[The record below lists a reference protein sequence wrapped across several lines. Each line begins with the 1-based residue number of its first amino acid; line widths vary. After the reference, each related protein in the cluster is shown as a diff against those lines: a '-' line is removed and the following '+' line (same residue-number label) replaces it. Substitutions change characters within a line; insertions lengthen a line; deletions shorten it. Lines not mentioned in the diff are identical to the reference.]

1 MSNLITKAFDAT
13 KKIAQTVFN
22 GKPNVFTTNDLNI
35 AMEANRF
42 AFDMLAKTTPAIA
55 GAVILP
61 QQNNG
66 NWALNVSVYVDTDA
80 FGPYVIAGGAKFKI
94 NSGTFPFTMS
104 TADNKKSLYLVGV
117 VAGKSL
123 VTFNNNPTH
132 DISGAVFSDGTTLAS
147 ADHYVF
153 NDMTFSVIH
162 ESEIEDT
169 IKNNYL
175 VVPLYKVYVTDF
187 ASSNFSFIQM
197 YQKPYTLH
205 DPFKVDSVTELS
217 GKCGFPSTIESQGT
231 SIEGTWKAIINN
243 GLMLLTVDVTNL
255 TNLITGTLSL
265 KLWGLNL
272 DTFISFSGNTLQAL
286 SASMYVKV
294 TNGTDTISVTNG
306 DFGGCHLNLGAA
318 TVPTIKLVPKSAL
331 NGYHTVVDD
340 SNNMAIFKGVF
351 RVALL

>member
-66 NWALNVSVYVDTDA
+66 SWALNVGVYADTDA

-94 NSGTFPFTMS
+94 NAGTFPFSMS
-104 TADNKKSLYLVGV
+104 AADNKKSIYLVGV

-132 DISGAVFSDGTTLAS
+132 DISGATFSDGTMLAS

-153 NDMTFSVIH
+153 NDMTFSVVH
-162 ESEIEDT
+162 EADIENL

-175 VVPLYKVYVTDF
+175 VVPLYKIYVTDF

-205 DPFKVDSVTELS
+205 DPFKVDSVTTLS
-217 GKCGFPSTIESQGT
+217 GNVGFTTDASAGRWRAQIR
-231 SIEGTWKAIINN
+231 N
-243 GLMLLTVDVTNL
+243 GLVILMIDVESNL
-255 TNLITGTLSL
+255 ETLVSGTQFL

-272 DTFISFSGNTLQAL
+272 DAMGLIRYTKKTL
-286 SASMYVKV
+286 SASIYLKLS
-294 TNGTDTISVTNG
+294 NGTNTIIATSG
-306 DFGGCHLNLGAA
+306 DFGGCYVYFGSDD
-318 TVPTIKLVPKSAL
+318 PIIKLIPKPTLAGFNTIVNDDDNNIVMLKS
-331 NGYHTVVDD
+331 VFSVDL
-340 SNNMAIFKGVF
+340 I
-351 RVALL
+351 